1 MTKILVAEDDPMTLQ
16 LIHFKLKQSGFAV
29 AMARDGEEALRQV
42 HSEQPDLV
50 ILDGMMPLL
59 DGFEV
64 LHHMKESPEMK
75 RIPVIMLTARTQDAD
90 MQRGLGLGAADYV
103 VKPFSPTELLN
114 RVRKVLGCAPTPGT
128 GLFPPKLPPLPGSS
142 A

>member
-16 LIHFKLKQSGFAV
+16 LINFKLKQSGFAV
-29 AMARDGEEALRQV
+29 ALAKDGEAALSLVR
-42 HSEQPDLV
+42 SEKPDLV

-64 LHHMKESPEMK
+64 LHRMKESPEMK
-75 RIPVIMLTARTQDAD
+75 QIPVIMLTARTQDAD
-90 MQRGLGLGAADYV
+90 MQRGLDLGAADYV
-103 VKPFSPTELLN
+103 IKPFSPTELLN
-114 RVRKVLGCAPTPGT
+114 RVRKVLGFPPPAASN
-128 GLFPPKLPPLPGSS
+128 LFPAKSSLPPSHP